1 MAIAVGVGGDVLD
14 ATTFGDDNA
23 FVRADDEQ
31 FDFSLGGAEAI
42 VV

>member
-1 MAIAVGVGGDVLD
+1 MGVGGDVLD
-14 ATTFGDDNA
+14 TATFGDDKA